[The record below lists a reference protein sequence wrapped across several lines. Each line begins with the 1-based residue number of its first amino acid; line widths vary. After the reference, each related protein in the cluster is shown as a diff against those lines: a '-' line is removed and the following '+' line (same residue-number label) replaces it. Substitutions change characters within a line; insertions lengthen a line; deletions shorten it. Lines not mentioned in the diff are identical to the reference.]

1 MPQTQGH
8 EFYHD
13 DGVLRM
19 QMLMSLNDMG
29 KFCKFARHRDA
40 CCAIATAEPFF
51 SWKVQLR
58 KPQHWLIWIWQGYLS
73 LLCGIAMR
81 QPDKLP
87 GGQFGCIV

>member
-40 CCAIATAEPFF
+40 CCAIATADPFF

-58 KPQHWLIWIWQGYLS
+58 KPEHWPQAPALADLD
-73 LLCGIAMR
+73 LAGISVFAVR
-81 QPDKLP
+81 HCDEAA
-87 GGQFGCIV
+87 